1 MLSRLSIQ
9 QEEVKDSDWPILSI
23 LANPRQD
30 DTRAWGP
37 PYAKY
42 LDGKEGPGE
51 SAYYLGV
58 SLRRFLYYYRLT
70 LGR

>member
-1 MLSRLSIQ
+1 MFLAVLDSRNDTLS
-9 QEEVKDSDWPILSI
+9 K
-23 LANPRQD
+23 D

-42 LDGKEGPGE
+42 VNSGQEGPGE

-58 SLRRFLYYYRLT
+58 SCL
-70 LGR
+70 

>member
-1 MLSRLSIQ
+1 MNTR
-9 QEEVKDSDWPILSI
+9 QEEVELLRTLDLSYRTI
-23 LANPRQD
+23 DVLID

-42 LDGKEGPGE
+42 LEGEETKGPGE

-58 SLRRFLYYYRLT
+58 SVLQTRLN
-70 LGR
+70 

>member
-1 MLSRLSIQ
+1 MLERMLSKSSILP
-9 QEEVKDSDWPILSI
+9 EEVGILHTSSETQGLI
-23 LANPRQD
+23 AID

-42 LDGKEGPGE
+42 TNDKEGPGE

-58 SLRRFLYYYRLT
+58 
-70 LGR
+70 GD